1 MHRSNWYYHNSFEPV
16 AIFLWWIA
24 KLNSQ
29 ENNHHHK
36 QTMHSLFVAAPRY
49 TKHPSLNN
57 LQNQNTPQVKNDC
70 ILTGLNKRIC
80 TFLGREGEK
89 EKRKKKKKKLPPA
102 CPLGAG
108 YWNSLVHLSIV
119 LEFPCPSVYCT
130 GIPSSICLLYW
141 NSLVQ
146 LSIVQI
152 KDWQQQQRTWTAP
165 INSLIT
171 HLSRGN

>member
-29 ENNHHHK
+29 ENHHHHK

-89 EKRKKKKKKLPPA
+89 EKRKKKKKQQFPLP
-102 CPLGAG
+102 
-108 YWNSLVHLSIV
+108 V
-119 LEFPCPSVYCT
+119 LWVQGI
-130 GIPSSICLLYW
+130 GIPLSICLLYW